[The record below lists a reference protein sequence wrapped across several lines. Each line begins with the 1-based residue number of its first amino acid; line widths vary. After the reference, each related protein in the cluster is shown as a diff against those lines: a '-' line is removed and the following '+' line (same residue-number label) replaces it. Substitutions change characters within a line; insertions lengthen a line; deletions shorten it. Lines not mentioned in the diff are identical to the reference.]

1 LGIIKILDE
10 SVSNMIA
17 AGEVVENPAS
27 MVKELLENAIDA
39 ESKQIIIDIK
49 NGGRTLSIKDDGNG
63 MVKDD
68 LLISIERHAT
78 SKISNKD
85 DLFNL
90 TSYGFRGE
98 ALSSISVV
106 SKMIMSSRT
115 KDDKVGSK
123 ITVLGGKITSLNDI
137 SMNKGTNIEI
147 KELFYNTPARLKFL
161 RKPNTEYSNIKD
173 IVMREALINH
183 NISIVLMIDGKVS
196 IETSGNG
203 LTNAIVEIFSR
214 NTLKNIIEFSMGYL
228 GNANLFRTNRE
239 SMFVFVN
246 ERPVKSK
253 LIEDALI
260 DGYYTKLMKGKF
272 PFTIINLSIDPKEVD
287 VNVHPSKKIVKFA
300 NDTNIYGK
308 VLNAVKEAIVQNE
321 EFICPSIY
329 FENIDSNDG
338 EDKKEEEP
346 KEEGQEE
353 RKEKEEEKE
362 EEKEKEQKKEIQKE
376 ERQKLENQEFTF
388 ETEHEGFIVADGDI
402 DNKNFD
408 FTEEILKR
416 KYFSDFEESSN
427 IEIKNNSPDKEILQN
442 KIERSGTLVSD
453 KDITSS
459 SYVKNKGIINFKV
472 LGQIFNTFILV
483 ERNNILEIYDQHI
496 VNERILYESLKN
508 QYIGKT
514 IEKQLLLVPIRFSI
528 DPRDKHFIFDNMNIF
543 SDFGFDLEEWEKND
557 VLVRAVPTFDFRESI
572 ENVFRRILQNVKDNK
587 EIDIRENIIISM
599 SCRGSI
605 KANEKLTNEEMTYI
619 IKKLHEIGKYTCPHG
634 RPIFIKITLED
645 LEKLFKRKI

>member
-1 LGIIKILDE
+1 
-10 SVSNMIA
+10 MIA

-27 MVKELLENAIDA
+27 MVKELLENSIDA
-39 ESKQIIIDIK
+39 ESKKIIIDIK

-78 SKISNKD
+78 SKISNKE

-98 ALSSISVV
+98 ALSSVSVV
-106 SKMIMSSRT
+106 SKMTMFSRT
-115 KDDKVGSK
+115 KDDKIGSK

-137 SMNKGTNIEI
+137 SMNKGTTIEI

-161 RKPNTEYSNIKD
+161 RKPNTEYANIKD
-173 IVMREALINH
+173 IVMREALINP

-214 NTLKNIIEFSMGYL
+214 NTLKNTIEFSMGYL

-272 PFTIINLSIDPKEVD
+272 PFAIINLSIDPKEVD

-308 VLNAVKEAIVQNE
+308 VLNAVKESIAQNE

-329 FENIDSNDG
+329 FENIDGNNDNSDSNVN
-338 EDKKEEEP
+338 KN
-346 KEEGQEE
+346 
-353 RKEKEEEKE
+353 EEKQ
-362 EEKEKEQKKEIQKE
+362 EKEKQEKEKQEKE
-376 ERQKLENQEFTF
+376 GVKLENQDFKFEYENEDFT
-388 ETEHEGFIVADGDI
+388 IADGDM
-402 DNKNFD
+402 DNENES

-416 KYFSDFEESSN
+416 KYFSDFEENLDADS
-427 IEIKNNSPDKEILQN
+427 KNNLPGKEILQN
-442 KIERSGTLVSD
+442 KIEKSD
-453 KDITSS
+453 TAINYAVNKDRTS
-459 SYVKNKGIINFKV
+459 YDYAKNKEIINFKV

-514 IEKQLLLVPIRFSI
+514 IEKQLLLVPIKFSI

-543 SDFGFDLEEWEKND
+543 NDFGFDLEEWEKND
-557 VLVRAVPTFDFRESI
+557 VLVRAVPTFDFRDSI
-572 ENVFRRILQNVKDNK
+572 ENVFRRILQNLKDSK

-634 RPIFIKITLED
+634 RPIFIKITLDD